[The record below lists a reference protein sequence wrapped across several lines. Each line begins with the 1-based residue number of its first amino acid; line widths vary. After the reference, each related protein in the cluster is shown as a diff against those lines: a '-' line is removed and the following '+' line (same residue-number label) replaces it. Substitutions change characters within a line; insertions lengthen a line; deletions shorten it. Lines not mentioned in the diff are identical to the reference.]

1 MDVET
6 GQAVPQQHPGLPW
19 QALSTLH
26 GQLEAGVRSVLQER
40 SDLSVREFS
49 LLLALERKEHE
60 SGPEMHRLT
69 AAMGLSPSAVTRL
82 ASRLEKR
89 ELVTRTYSA
98 TNRRCICP
106 VLTSA
111 GRTLVERLRP
121 PASQARAGG
130 AGQGQEPARPRPAGK
145 GAVAHG
151 VLARHAEQMTPR
163 GPCPP
168 RRTRCATNRRTR
180 MARPRSHVEIR
191 PRAVRAPALTGPL
204 VESSGVHAGD
214 ECISRRSACWIKD
227 GPKPL
232 NVRECTLRGVRDR
245 PRPRRERSAQHPGG
259 GTRRQAKRL
268 VERR

>member
-82 ASRLEKR
+82 VSRLEKR

-121 PASQARAGG
+121 PASQAVREGLDKAKN
-130 AGQGQEPARPRPAGK
+130 QPA
-145 GAVAHG
+145 
-151 VLARHAEQMTPR
+151 LARL
-163 GPCPP
+163 
-168 RRTRCATNRRTR
+168 
-180 MARPRSHVEIR
+180 AR
-191 PRAVRAPALTGPL
+191 ALWHT
-204 VESSGVHAGD
+204 ESSPGTP
-214 ECISRRSACWIKD
+214 SR
-227 GPKPL
+227 
-232 NVRECTLRGVRDR
+232 
-245 PRPRRERSAQHPGG
+245 
-259 GTRRQAKRL
+259 
-268 VERR
+268 